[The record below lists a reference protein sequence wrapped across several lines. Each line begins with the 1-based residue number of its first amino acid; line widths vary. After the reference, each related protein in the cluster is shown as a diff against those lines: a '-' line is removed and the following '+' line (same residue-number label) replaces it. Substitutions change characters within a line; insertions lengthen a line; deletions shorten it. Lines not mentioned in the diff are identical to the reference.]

1 MLCVMKEYLSDS
13 TVRLMIGVAAILAVE
28 YVCVL
33 GAVLADLRSGIL
45 KARRNGVRRT
55 SRGYRRTVEKLGRY
69 YIMLM
74 AMTFIDVMII
84 VASLYL
90 KGVAGWNVPPF
101 PWFSTIGAIGLSVI
115 ELKSICE
122 TSDEK
127 GDYSELLKLLKR
139 LMRDADLRDLL
150 KR

>member
-1 MLCVMKEYLSDS
+1 MNEYLSDS
-13 TVRLMIGVAAILAVE
+13 TVRLIIGVAAILAVE

-74 AMTFIDVMII
+74 AMTFVDVMII

-90 KGVAGWNVPPF
+90 KSVAGWNVPPF

>member
-1 MLCVMKEYLSDS
+1 MNEYLSDS
-13 TVRLMIGVAAILAVE
+13 TVRLIIGVTAILAVE

-74 AMTFIDVMII
+74 AMTFVDVMII

-90 KGVAGWNVPPF
+90 KSVAGWNVPPF